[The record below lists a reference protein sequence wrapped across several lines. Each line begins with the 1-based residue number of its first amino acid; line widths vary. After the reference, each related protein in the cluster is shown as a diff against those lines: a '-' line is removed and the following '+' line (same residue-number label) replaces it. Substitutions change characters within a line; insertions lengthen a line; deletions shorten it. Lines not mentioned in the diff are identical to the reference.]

1 MMHAQSGRRKVQ
13 KLRMRLLLVEDEM
26 EMARALR
33 AALVRHDCIVDHVA
47 TLAEAEEAVQSACH
61 DAILLD
67 WQLPDGEG
75 VSLIPL
81 AREVGQDVPI
91 IMLTARGELSDRIAG
106 LDAGADDY
114 LPKPFATEELLARL
128 RAVRR
133 RSGSPIIET
142 ARLGRLTFDL
152 AAGHAEVDDDPI
164 RLARRELLVLE
175 ALMRRAGRVVL
186 RATLEDA
193 VYGYDDEIASNT
205 LDAHI
210 SRLRRKLEA
219 AGAGV
224 EIHAIRGVGYLLKEM
239 PR

>member
-1 MMHAQSGRRKVQ
+1 
-13 KLRMRLLLVEDEM
+13 MRLLLVEDEV
-26 EMARALR
+26 EMAQALK
-33 AALVRHDCIVDHVA
+33 AALLRHDCIVDHVC
-47 TLAEAEEAVQSACH
+47 TLAEAEEAVRSACH

-75 VSLIPL
+75 VSLIPV
-81 AREVGQDVPI
+81 ARTSGRDTPI
-91 IMLTARGELSDRIAG
+91 IMLTARGALSDRIAG

-133 RSGSPIIET
+133 RSPGLAAEV
-142 ARLGRLTFDL
+142 AALGGLRFDL
-152 AAGHAEVDDDPI
+152 AAGQAEVGDQAL
-164 RLARRELLVLE
+164 RLARRELLVLD

-186 RATLEDA
+186 RSTLEDA
-193 VYGYDDEIASNT
+193 VYGFDDEIASNT

-210 SRLRRKLEA
+210 SRLRRKLETA
-219 AGAGV
+219 DAGV
-224 EIHAIRGVGYLLKEM
+224 EIHAIRGVGYLLKEA

>member
-1 MMHAQSGRRKVQ
+1 
-13 KLRMRLLLVEDEM
+13 MRLLLVEDEM

-33 AALVRHDCIVDHVA
+33 TALSRHDFVVDHVA
-47 TLAEAEEAVQSACH
+47 TLADAQEAIRSSAH

-75 VSLIPL
+75 LSLIP
-81 AREVGQDVPI
+81 AVRIEGNDTPI
-91 IMLTARGELSDRIAG
+91 IMLTARGEVADRIQG

-114 LPKPFATEELLARL
+114 LPKPFALEELLARL

-133 RSGSPIIET
+133 RSGGLVSDAAT
-142 ARLGRLTFDL
+142 LGRLTFDL
-152 AAGHAEVDDDPI
+152 SGGQIEVAGEPLI
-164 RLARRELLVLE
+164 LARRELLVLE

-186 RATLEDA
+186 RANLEEA

-205 LDAHI
+205 LDAHV
-210 SRLRRKLEA
+210 SRLRRKLETA
-219 AGAGV
+219 DAQV
-224 EIHAIRGVGYLLKEM
+224 EIHAIRGVGYLLKET